1 MARGSAATRAHLA
14 TVLGDRPEVLD
25 QLEAA
30 DTAAWEAVDAD
41 LLDLCRIRI
50 AMLLGHPDEVVAQ
63 APPEGPDPQLVAELV
78 SWPTSTRFDD
88 TQRACL
94 AFTEQFVID
103 VATMDDA
110 LAFAVVD
117 HLGADF
123 PAFVNALLVIEQRQR
138 LTLTWQR
145 LFADAAP
152 STATP
157 SINEE
162 TP

>member
-1 MARGSAATRAHLA
+1 M
-14 TVLGDRPEVLD
+14 VLGDRPEVLE

-30 DTAAWEAVDAD
+30 DAAAWDAVDPD
-41 LLDLCRIRI
+41 LLDLCRMRI
-50 AMLLGHPDEVVAQ
+50 AMLLGHHDEAVAQ
-63 APPEGPDPQLVAELV
+63 PPPEGPDPALVAELA
-78 SWPTSTRFDD
+78 SWPTSPRFDD

-117 HLGADF
+117 HLGTDF

-138 LTLTWQR
+138 LTLIWQR
-145 LFADAAP
+145 LFGDAAP
-152 STATP
+152 ST
-157 SINEE
+157 NEE